1 MAKGDAPRYS
11 KKVMN
16 RDNRRSEATY
26 VISCRFNDYQKLDN
40 HVDRNI
46 KIEKSRWFE
55 IMIRNNLSE

>member
-1 MAKGDAPRYS
+1 
-11 KKVMN
+11 MN
-16 RDNRRSEATY
+16 RDNRRSEATS
-26 VISCRFNDYQKLDN
+26 ISCEFNDYRKLNN